1 RVNEATILSTVR
13 ETYKVKLA
21 DIPDLPSQINK
32 DNLRGFVTKTNIW
45 EAITSNTWKDT
56 DTVTATAYS
65 YRSEESGKIVNYTDS
80 FIGTDIF
87 DTRQKAYYDTK
98 VIEGGASR
106 SVQVQETYFGQDANI
121 LDTFSYTYWVNVS
134 DAIGATSLAPK
145 SVKIT
150 ENYIDMNGTSGIQD
164 TGDNADTKFM
174 ESKYYTYYDSGK
186 LILERFEGEKTKMV
200 RASVEKRSTVRHPTN
215 NRASTM
221 TESTD
226 PANLNNVIGLTYTW
240 KEKGDA
246 LSSFM
251 PDASKV
257 YTVTESVVPTSVS
270 TVISTE
276 YTEKIYDKAYAL
288 GGVVTLTRVNEA
300 TILSTVRETYKVKP
314 DDIEDLPLQI
324 NKDTLRGFVTKT
336 NIWEAISNNIW
347 KDTDSVT
354 ATAYSYRSEESGKIV
369 NYTDSFIGTD
379 IFDTRQKTYYAS
391 GITDVNSGKA
401 VQVTENWIGSTIFE
415 GFSYTY
421 WGSVNDTAYTTGYK
435 S

>member
-1 RVNEATILSTVR
+1 MTESTDPANLSNVIGLSYTWKEKGDASSSFMPDASKVYTVTESVVPTSVSTVISTEYTEKIYDKAYALGGVVTLTRVNEADILSTVR
-13 ETYKVKLA
+13 ETYKVKPD
-21 DIPDLPSQINK
+21 DIEDLPLQINK
-32 DNLRGFVTKTNIW
+32 DTLRGFVTKTNIW

-121 LDTFSYTYWVNVS
+121 LDTFSYTYWAVVS
-134 DAIGATSLAPK
+134 DFANAPTVNNPDTPQDETKK

-226 PANLNNVIGLTYTW
+226 PTNLSNVIGLSYTW
-240 KEKGDA
+240 KEKGD
-246 LSSFM
+246 
-251 PDASKV
+251 
-257 YTVTESVVPTSVS
+257 
-270 TVISTE
+270 
-276 YTEKIYDKAYAL
+276 
-288 GGVVTLTRVNEA
+288 
-300 TILSTVRETYKVKP
+300 
-314 DDIEDLPLQI
+314 
-324 NKDTLRGFVTKT
+324 
-336 NIWEAISNNIW
+336 
-347 KDTDSVT
+347 
-354 ATAYSYRSEESGKIV
+354 
-369 NYTDSFIGTD
+369 
-379 IFDTRQKTYYAS
+379 
-391 GITDVNSGKA
+391 
-401 VQVTENWIGSTIFE
+401 
-415 GFSYTY
+415 
-421 WGSVNDTAYTTGYK
+421 
-435 S
+435 